1 MKKRCFALLLALSLL
16 LTGCSP
22 LFDLY
27 SAFRGE
33 YTRPDYSDGA
43 ISYRDFQRPYQP
55 RVKYTAEPDIEYVRP
70 DVDGLCSTL
79 KSIGA
84 SATGGKAAAAD
95 IINQFDAAYDDYVLF
110 NTMGELAYLRYTR
123 DLSDS
128 YYEAEYTW
136 CTDQTTRVE
145 KAIEDCYTTM
155 AKSSLRSALEE
166 QYFGE
171 DFFASYDSDGVYS
184 DARTVALLQQESELQ
199 AQYVALQNDPAI
211 EWNGAVRSVSELLEN
226 AVTADLYYEVLGA
239 YYDAYGAQAG
249 EIYIKLIQTRRELAG
264 RLGYGSYADYAYDAL
279 YYRDYT
285 PAQAERY
292 VERVRTELAPVYTE
306 TAEPMQLSALSAD
319 ETMRHLH
326 EAADTLGG
334 EVQTAMG
341 FLDAYELYD
350 ITSSANKM
358 PGSYTTYLESYE
370 MPYIYISPEG
380 TLADLL
386 TAAHEFGHF
395 VDGYVNCN
403 QTFSID
409 CSEVFSQALEYL
421 TLGSTSL
428 GFSRSRPSSRRH
440 ATMPLSARPMPC
452 RTAS

>member
-27 SAFRGE
+27 SAARGE

-43 ISYRDFQRPYQP
+43 ISYREFQRPYQP

-70 DVDGLCSTL
+70 DVDSLCSTL

-95 IINQFDAAYDDYVLF
+95 IINQFDAAYDDYALF

-145 KAIEDCYTTM
+145 KAMEDCYTTM

-184 DARTVALLQQESELQ
+184 DARTVALLQQEAELQ
-199 AQYVALQNDPAI
+199 AQYVALQNDPSI
-211 EWNGAVRSVSELLEN
+211 EWNGSTRSVSELLEN

-239 YYDAYGAQAG
+239 YYDAYGAQA
-249 EIYIKLIQTRRELAG
+249 K
-264 RLGYGSYADYAYDAL
+264 
-279 YYRDYT
+279 
-285 PAQAERY
+285 
-292 VERVRTELAPVYTE
+292 
-306 TAEPMQLSALSAD
+306 
-319 ETMRHLH
+319 
-326 EAADTLGG
+326 
-334 EVQTAMG
+334 
-341 FLDAYELYD
+341 F
-350 ITSSANKM
+350 TSS
-358 PGSYTTYLESYE
+358 
-370 MPYIYISPEG
+370 
-380 TLADLL
+380 
-386 TAAHEFGHF
+386 
-395 VDGYVNCN
+395 
-403 QTFSID
+403 
-409 CSEVFSQALEYL
+409 
-421 TLGSTSL
+421 
-428 GFSRSRPSSRRH
+428 SSRR
-440 ATMPLSARPMPC
+440 AASLPGGWATAATPTMPMTRSITATTPRRRPSAMSSACARSWPPSTRRRPSRCSFPPFPPTRRCSTCMRRPTRSAARCRRPWASLMPTSFMTSQAPRIKCPARTQRTLSPTRCPTSISRPRGRW
-452 RTAS
+452 RTC

>member
-1 MKKRCFALLLALSLL
+1 MKKRCFALLLALALL

-27 SAFRGE
+27 SAARGE

-43 ISYRDFQRPYQP
+43 ISYREFQRPYQP

-70 DVDGLCSTL
+70 DVDSLCSTL

-145 KAIEDCYTTM
+145 KAMEDCYTTM

-184 DARTVALLQQESELQ
+184 DARTVSLLQQESELQ

-211 EWNGAVRSVSELLEN
+211 EWNGSTRSVSELLEN

-249 EIYIKLIQTRRELAG
+249 EMLGAVLRACSQEPVVVLDTGGAVENAGADKTADRIQIAN
-264 RLGYGSYADYAYDAL
+264 
-279 YYRDYT
+279 
-285 PAQAERY
+285 
-292 VERVRTELAPVYTE
+292 
-306 TAEPMQLSALSAD
+306 
-319 ETMRHLH
+319 
-326 EAADTLGG
+326 TLG
-334 EVQTAMG
+334 ALLKRL
-341 FLDAYELYD
+341 LDD
-350 ITSSANKM
+350 
-358 PGSYTTYLESYE
+358 GLESTVLI
-370 MPYIYISPEG
+370 MG
-380 TLADLL
+380 GDCLL
-386 TAAHEFGHF
+386 GLMRQLDVTE
-395 VDGYVNCN
+395 
-403 QTFSID
+403 I
-409 CSEVFSQALEYL
+409 
-421 TLGSTSL
+421 
-428 GFSRSRPSSRRH
+428 
-440 ATMPLSARPMPC
+440 MPLCEVAPGVVLSQFTYGGRQWNLVSKSGGFGAKTLFYDLQNILERWKKELP
-452 RTAS
+452 AV

>member
-27 SAFRGE
+27 SAARGE

-95 IINQFDAAYDDYVLF
+95 IINQFDAAYDDYALF

-145 KAIEDCYTTM
+145 KAMEDCYTTM

-184 DARTVALLQQESELQ
+184 DARTVALLQQEAELQ
-199 AQYVALQNDPAI
+199 AQYVALQNDPSI

-249 EIYIKLIQTRRELAG
+249 EMLGAVLRACSQEPVVVLDTGGAVENAGADKTADRIQIAN
-264 RLGYGSYADYAYDAL
+264 
-279 YYRDYT
+279 
-285 PAQAERY
+285 
-292 VERVRTELAPVYTE
+292 
-306 TAEPMQLSALSAD
+306 
-319 ETMRHLH
+319 
-326 EAADTLGG
+326 TLG
-334 EVQTAMG
+334 ALLKRL
-341 FLDAYELYD
+341 LDD
-350 ITSSANKM
+350 
-358 PGSYTTYLESYE
+358 GLESTVLI
-370 MPYIYISPEG
+370 MG
-380 TLADLL
+380 GDCLL
-386 TAAHEFGHF
+386 GQMRQLDVTE
-395 VDGYVNCN
+395 
-403 QTFSID
+403 I
-409 CSEVFSQALEYL
+409 
-421 TLGSTSL
+421 
-428 GFSRSRPSSRRH
+428 
-440 ATMPLSARPMPC
+440 MPLCEVAPGVVLSQFTYGGRQWNLVSKSGGFGAKTLFYDLQNILERWKKELP
-452 RTAS
+452 AV

>member
-1 MKKRCFALLLALSLL
+1 MKKRCFALLLALALL

-27 SAFRGE
+27 SAARGE

-145 KAIEDCYTTM
+145 KAMEDCYTTM

-199 AQYVALQNDPAI
+199 AQYVALQNDPSI
-211 EWNGAVRSVSELLEN
+211 EWNGSTRSVSELLEN
-226 AVTADLYYEVLGA
+226 AVSADLYYEVLGA

-249 EIYIKLIQTRRELAG
+249 EMLGAVLRACSQEPVVVLDTGGAVENAGADKTADRIQIAN
-264 RLGYGSYADYAYDAL
+264 
-279 YYRDYT
+279 
-285 PAQAERY
+285 
-292 VERVRTELAPVYTE
+292 
-306 TAEPMQLSALSAD
+306 
-319 ETMRHLH
+319 
-326 EAADTLGG
+326 TLG
-334 EVQTAMG
+334 ALLKRL
-341 FLDAYELYD
+341 LDD
-350 ITSSANKM
+350 
-358 PGSYTTYLESYE
+358 GLESTVLI
-370 MPYIYISPEG
+370 MG
-380 TLADLL
+380 GDCLL
-386 TAAHEFGHF
+386 GLMRQLDVTE
-395 VDGYVNCN
+395 
-403 QTFSID
+403 I
-409 CSEVFSQALEYL
+409 
-421 TLGSTSL
+421 
-428 GFSRSRPSSRRH
+428 
-440 ATMPLSARPMPC
+440 MPLCEVAPGVVLSQFTYGGRQWNLVSKSGGFGAKTLFYDLQNILERWKKELP
-452 RTAS
+452 AV